1 MFDYSNYSTKSMR
14 YDNSNKLVIGKMKD
28 ETGGVAIEEFVRL
41 KPKMY
46 SFLVIIVNIKKQKA
60 WIEMLLQQ

>member
-1 MFDYSNYSTKSMR
+1 MLWWFKQIF
-14 YDNSNKLVIGKMKD
+14 IGKMKD
-28 ETGGVAIEEFVRL
+28 ETGEVAIEEFVGL

-46 SFLVIIVNIKKQKA
+46 SFLVDDKSEHKKEKM